1 MQVRQSIE
9 RALAANLAAFGDAVI
24 LITPAAVEY
33 AVDSNGDPLLGI
45 VEDATK
51 VMDLGIDGEPIMSRL
66 SVTIPTH
73 LIPVP
78 ITHPPQSKRK
88 WRVRIGTA
96 EHLVE
101 AIYPDRTTG
110 ITTFMLSISERVSP

>member
-9 RALAANLAAFGDAVI
+9 RALSANLAAFGDAVI

-33 AVDSNGDPLLGI
+33 AVDTNGDPLLGI

-66 SVTIPTH
+66 SITIPTH
-73 LIPVP
+73 LLPVP

-88 WRVRIGTA
+88 WRVLVGTS
-96 EHLVE
+96 EYLVE